1 MGLCETYYG
10 MFRGKE
16 GGSGWMGW
24 GMSVG
29 KWRGGGVRKGWT
41 CLNQLPV
48 SALVRPSLIT
58 AVRLL
63 CLCSPFL
70 SLFFSA

>member
-10 MFRGKE
+10 VFRGKVGN

-29 KWRGGGVRKGWT
+29 KWRDGGVKKKLERPGSV
-41 CLNQLPV
+41 CISPV
-48 SALVRPSLIT
+48 NVIVCT
-58 AVRLL
+58 
-63 CLCSPFL
+63 
-70 SLFFSA
+70 